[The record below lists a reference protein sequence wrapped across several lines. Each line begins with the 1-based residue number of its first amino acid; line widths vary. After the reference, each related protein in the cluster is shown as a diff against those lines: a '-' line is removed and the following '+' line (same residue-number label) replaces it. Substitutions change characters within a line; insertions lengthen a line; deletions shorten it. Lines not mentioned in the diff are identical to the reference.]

1 MAAMVLFSHCRR
13 VMKCTHSC
21 GRKAGFMTTATATP
35 VSAVFC
41 FSSRECSENQELD
54 VTKYFYATSVVI
66 IIVV

>member
-1 MAAMVLFSHCRR
+1 
-13 VMKCTHSC
+13 MKCTHSC
-21 GRKAGFMTTATATP
+21 GRKAGFMMTKAATP

-54 VTKYFYATSVVI
+54 VTKIFYATSVVI